1 LEVSHQPCPY
11 CNSSDAYSYN
21 VEKNVYRCFSCG
33 AAGRLEREDT
43 WENEEDLI
51 DMETYVPEEYR
62 GIKKDTLEKY
72 GVYFSRDQDGNETVH
87 YTYPN
92 GTKHRLLPK
101 TIRISGQMDKFYGQD
116 DYPDGGKTITVT
128 EGEEDR
134 LSVIQMM
141 GDWPTVSVPGATPSK
156 AFWQNAKDYLSGF
169 QEIKLSVDPD
179 EPGNALAEKFY
190 RMFPGK
196 VYRVDHN
203 AAKDANEYL
212 TTGKTGEYKKSWWN
226 AQKLKPANILSSFE
240 DFKKLYEE
248 TPDYEYFPTGIEELD
263 RKMLGIHKGA
273 FTVVLAET
281 GLGKCLAPQIPVLR
295 YDGKVVRADEVN
307 VGDQLMGPDS
317 KPRNVTAVN
326 FGNGQMYRITPV
338 KGEAFECNDDHI
350 LPLVHTSTGEK
361 INITVKDYLQ
371 LTKTQKHKLKL
382 WRTGVDFEP
391 MGPNQPTLAYAVG
404 AYLGDG
410 RAQGPELCMG
420 KAKEPV
426 FQHMIDTGNLKPT
439 RIKFERGAYYIGFS
453 KSSLLWDYISNAT
466 GQSEDCLSVR
476 KMPEAM
482 KRGHLDT
489 RKAILSGLLDT
500 DGSATVGGAEITQK
514 SKRLADDICFVAR
527 SLGLAAYKKTK
538 WVNGQEYFRVGISGD
553 MTGLFCKRLK
563 FTPRRQ
569 IKDVLRTGFS
579 VESIGEGTYR
589 GIVIDGDH
597 LFLLGDFTVTHN
609 TEFFRYLEYQCLTNT
624 DYSIAFCHAEET
636 KLRSILGLVS
646 YDLGVNVTR
655 KDLIDFGGYEELV
668 YESMENL
675 SRGERMNQFSIRV
688 DEGVDEIIEQ
698 VRFLATALG
707 VDFIFIE
714 PIQDFVSAAN
724 TTEKEN
730 LLTDLSNKL
739 KRLAPELNVGIVVIA
754 HANKDG
760 EAKYCASIVQSAAY
774 EIRMERDVNSDDP
787 VEANTTKIFVG
798 RKNRTGGGSGPAG
811 ELTFDRDSYT
821 LTPVSGPDE
830 PIFDNTD
837 SSKVIGF

>member
-1 LEVSHQPCPY
+1 MMEVSHQPCPY
-11 CNSSDAYSYN
+11 CDSSDAYSYN
-21 VEKNVYRCFSCG
+21 VEKNVYKCFSCG
-33 AAGRLEREDT
+33 ASGRLQQDEGT

-51 DMETYVPEEYR
+51 DMETYVPDEYR
-62 GIKKDTLEKY
+62 GIKKDILEKC

-101 TIRISGQMDKFYGQD
+101 TIRISGTMDKFYGQD

-212 TTGKTGEYKKSWWN
+212 TTGKTSEYKKSWWN
-226 AQKLKPANILSSFE
+226 AQKLKPANILSSFD

-248 TPDYEYFPTGIEELD
+248 TPDYEFFPTGIEDLD
-263 RKMLGIHKGA
+263 KKMLGIHKGA

-281 GLGKCLAPQIPVLR
+281 GLGK
-295 YDGKVVRADEVN
+295 
-307 VGDQLMGPDS
+307 
-317 KPRNVTAVN
+317 
-326 FGNGQMYRITPV
+326 
-338 KGEAFECNDDHI
+338 
-350 LPLVHTSTGEK
+350 
-361 INITVKDYLQ
+361 
-371 LTKTQKHKLKL
+371 
-382 WRTGVDFEP
+382 
-391 MGPNQPTLAYAVG
+391 
-404 AYLGDG
+404 
-410 RAQGPELCMG
+410 
-420 KAKEPV
+420 
-426 FQHMIDTGNLKPT
+426 
-439 RIKFERGAYYIGFS
+439 
-453 KSSLLWDYISNAT
+453 
-466 GQSEDCLSVR
+466 
-476 KMPEAM
+476 
-482 KRGHLDT
+482 
-489 RKAILSGLLDT
+489 
-500 DGSATVGGAEITQK
+500 
-514 SKRLADDICFVAR
+514 
-527 SLGLAAYKKTK
+527 
-538 WVNGQEYFRVGISGD
+538 
-553 MTGLFCKRLK
+553 
-563 FTPRRQ
+563 
-569 IKDVLRTGFS
+569 
-579 VESIGEGTYR
+579 
-589 GIVIDGDH
+589 
-597 LFLLGDFTVTHN
+597 

-675 SRGERMNQFSIRV
+675 SRDERMNQFSIRV

-830 PIFDNTD
+830 PT
-837 SSKVIGF
+837 STIGESNKAVGF